1 MPDRGTRT
9 GARSAG
15 GGGRAG
21 KRGTRSRRAALRI
34 REPDLRDRVRRTL
47 QSGPFG
53 WALVT
58 CAAFVL
64 IASAVVIWTR
74 EQPLVA
80 VGRVM
85 SETRDVRV
93 TFTIA
98 DESETSARRD
108 LARQQT
114 PRVFVADEAA
124 IESIRSSLENLPT
137 ALAGASSLDAV
148 EPQIRE
154 RFRLTSDGL
163 AAMRS
168 EAGSIASW
176 QERVRRL
183 HELLRERPL
192 LDAQTWQ
199 RALQEGS
206 SSRIELRVGSVRLS
220 VPRTAVVNISD
231 QDMLEEAALSLAR
244 RAGFEGASASVVAGR
259 LVSGG
264 RPTYRYDAAGTTAAQ
279 NQSAQAVEPV
289 EREVPAGTPIFSRGQ
304 TLSAAQFELHKAELA
319 AFGASED
326 GWARPLQRLAL
337 VMAVASVAL
346 AAAVYGAMFVPRL
359 RRNPG
364 RMAGLGV
371 LMGACLLLASVAS
384 ATNPQLLAQT
394 ASSPVLFGAVILA
407 IAYDRRVALAM
418 GTLLAVLVGLA
429 LRLPIGMLGAIL
441 AGVCV
446 AAWRLGEIRDR
457 RGLVAMAL
465 WTGLALGVAVLLAGL
480 IERPLNGESLRE
492 TLFDGAM
499 AALGAVL
506 VGAVTLFVLPLV
518 ERAFDITTGMTLIE
532 LRDPKQPLLRRL
544 QQRAPGTYNHSLNVA
559 SIAEAAADAIGA
571 DPLLTYVGS
580 LYHDIG
586 KMNKPEYFVENQSG
600 GPNRHDKLSPAMS
613 LLVIVGHVKDGSEI
627 AREYG
632 LPRPLLHF
640 IEAHHGTTLVEYFYQ
655 RARQKAEQELEDTR
669 ASQAEGESR
678 SAGGSRPA
686 PVPEPELPAEVEY
699 RYPGPRPRT
708 KECAMLML
716 ADAVES
722 ATRTLTEPTPSRID
736 QLVRTIANKRLL
748 DGQFDDCDLTLREL
762 NIAAESISKTVAAI
776 YHGRI
781 AYPTDK
787 REETRTGQT
796 TAASGVR

>member
-1 MPDRGTRT
+1 MRV
-9 GARSAG
+9 
-15 GGGRAG
+15 
-21 KRGTRSRRAALRI
+21 
-34 REPDLRDRVRRTL
+34 REPDLRERVRRAL

-58 CAAFVL
+58 CVVFVL
-64 IASAVVIWTR
+64 VSSAVVIWSR

-93 TFTIA
+93 AFTVA

-114 PRVFVADEAA
+114 PRVFVADESA
-124 IESIRSSLENLPT
+124 IEAIRSSLENLPT
-137 ALAGASSLDAV
+137 ALAGVSVLEGV

-154 RFRLTSDGL
+154 RFRLTEDGL
-163 AAMRS
+163 SALKG
-168 EAGSIASW
+168 EASSIASW
-176 QERVRRL
+176 QEKVRRL

-206 SSRIELRVGSVRLS
+206 SARIELRVGSVRLS

-231 QDMLEEAALSLAR
+231 PDSLEEASLSLAR
-244 RAGFEGASASVVAGR
+244 RAGFEGASASVVASR
-259 LVSGG
+259 LLSGG
-264 RPTYRYDAAGTTAAQ
+264 RPTYRYDAAGTTSAQ
-279 NQSAQAVEPV
+279 NQAASAVEPV
-289 EREVPAGTPIFSRGQ
+289 AREVPAGTPIFSRGQ
-304 TLSAAQFELHKAELA
+304 RLSSSQYELHKAELS
-319 AFGASED
+319 AFSANAE
-326 GWARPLQRLAL
+326 GWARPLQRLAVVL
-337 VMAVASVAL
+337 AVAAVAL
-346 AAAVYGAMFVPRL
+346 AAAVYGSMFVPRL
-359 RRNPG
+359 KRNPS

-371 LMGACLLLASVAS
+371 LLGSCLLLSAVAS

-394 ASSPVLFGAVILA
+394 SSTPVLFAAVILA

-446 AAWRLGEIRDR
+446 AAWRLGEVRDR

-465 WTGLALGVAVLLAGL
+465 WTGLAIGIAVLLAGL
-480 IERPLNGESLRE
+480 IERPMTGESLRE
-492 TLFDGAM
+492 TLFDAAL

-571 DPLLTYVGS
+571 DPLLTYVGA

-669 ASQAEGESR
+669 ALQSVSESSSGGR
-678 SAGGSRPA
+678 GSSA
-686 PVPEPELPAEVEY
+686 EPELPAEVEY

-722 ATRTLTEPTPSRID
+722 ATRTLAEPTPSRID
-736 QLVRTIANKRLL
+736 QLVRTLANKRLL

-762 NIAAESISKTVAAI
+762 HIAAESISKTVAAI

-787 REETRTGQT
+787 RDESRTGQT
-796 TAASGVR
+796 TAASGAR